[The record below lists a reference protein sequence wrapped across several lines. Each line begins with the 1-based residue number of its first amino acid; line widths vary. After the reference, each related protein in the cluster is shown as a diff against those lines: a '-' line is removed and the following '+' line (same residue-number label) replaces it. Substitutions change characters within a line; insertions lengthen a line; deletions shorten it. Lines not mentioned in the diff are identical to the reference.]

1 MNTPVPHQDTVLLL
15 NVVQKVS
22 TAILHTVKASTEAQT
37 VSEKDSLRNFLAV
50 LYKGASGETGCH
62 DGKLV

>member
-1 MNTPVPHQDTVLLL
+1 MNTLVPHQDTVLLL
-15 NVVQKVS
+15 NAVQKVS

-37 VSEKDSLRNFLAV
+37 VPEKDSLRNFLAL

-62 DGKLV
+62 DGQLV